1 MELSTSSIGDATRI
15 TVDESSMS
23 RRKCGGT
30 ICSSLVI
37 ARSAASPTLC
47 VDARTKT
54 ARANAS
60 SVSSISGGTALPP
73 DPSR

>member
-30 ICSSLVI
+30 ICSSLAI